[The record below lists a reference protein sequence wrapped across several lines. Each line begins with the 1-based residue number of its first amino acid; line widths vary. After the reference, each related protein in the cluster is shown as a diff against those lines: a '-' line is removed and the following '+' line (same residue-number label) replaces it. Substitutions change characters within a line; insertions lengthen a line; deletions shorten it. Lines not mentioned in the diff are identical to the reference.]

1 MISIKSFKFLRKMSG
16 RDKEERGETSEEIL
30 EREKRIQERRERIR
44 QREYA
49 KNHPEQVEQ

>member
-1 MISIKSFKFLRKMSG
+1 MSG
-16 RDKEERGETSEEIL
+16 TDGKEERGETSEEIQ

-49 KNHPEQVEQ
+49 KNHPEQVEQYVLEY